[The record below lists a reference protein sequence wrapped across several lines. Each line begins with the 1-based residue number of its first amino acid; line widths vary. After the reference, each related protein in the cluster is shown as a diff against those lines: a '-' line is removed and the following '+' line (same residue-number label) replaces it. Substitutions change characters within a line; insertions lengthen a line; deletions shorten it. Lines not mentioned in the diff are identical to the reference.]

1 MRGFKSSRNNY
12 SGGFTGLIDGI
23 DSWEGVSR
31 GLTRGYPGFTKDFGV
46 IPGHRDGVFLG
57 FTRGYPGL
65 RDGVDLPRGFT
76 RGYPGGTPDPGV
88 HEGVSRAWK
97 WGIPGVHE
105 GVSRA

>member
-1 MRGFKSSRNNY
+1 MLGFKSSRNNY

-65 RDGVDLPRGFT
+65 GNGVSRGFT
-76 RGYPGGTPDPGV
+76 RGYPGLEMGYPGV
-88 HEGVSRAWK
+88 QDELWEEFLCIFPFAIVVWHT
-97 WGIPGVHE
+97 
-105 GVSRA
+105 